1 MRVTTQAT
9 DPLYAKFVEN
19 VRWVEGGVVF
29 ATIHNAG
36 SNNDLR
42 PWTGIGNTAVT
53 PEQQAE
59 YDERIAA
66 NIAWINQTFAFAK
79 RINAPGVFIL
89 THGDHALSASGQA
102 AAVCRGAATST
113 GR

>member
-1 MRVTTQAT
+1 MRVTTPAT

-79 RINAPGVFIL
+79 RINAPAF
-89 THGDHALSASGQA
+89 SS
-102 AAVCRGAATST
+102 
-113 GR
+113 